1 MKVMD
6 RGRFRIEDSGLVLHS
21 IRPRLLFTMLAK
33 HLLEGGNVTVILEDM
48 LINTRNNL
56 IIQPHYPSIH
66 VVRCCK
72 HPTIS

>member
-21 IRPRLLFTMLAK
+21 IRPRFLFTMLAK

-48 LINTRNNL
+48 LINTSNNL